1 MKYTLS
7 TLKSAVL
14 AAATA
19 SSKPGFE
26 GEFSTSQQLR
36 KAVVAKW
43 PADTNDART
52 RGYWLGLATYFD
64 IDNQPWKNTKATKTK
79 LSDIKAE
86 VLAHYEVSNTKALK
100 AKLKDWGIPHDKLN
114 TRQAWEDL
122 LEGCKASRKGQVI
135 ALPADPLGMVA

>member
-1 MKYTLS
+1 MQYTLS

-26 GEFSTSQQLR
+26 GEFSTSKELR
-36 KAVVAKW
+36 KAVATKW
-43 PADTNDART
+43 PDDTNDART

-64 IDNQPWKNTKATKTK
+64 IDNQPWKDAKATKTK

-86 VLAHYEVSNTKALK
+86 VLAHYEVSDTKALK
-100 AKLKDWGIPHDKLN
+100 AKLKDWGISHDKLS
-114 TRQAWEDL
+114 TRKAWEEL
-122 LEGCKASRKGQVI
+122 LTGCKASRKGQVI
-135 ALPADPLGMVA
+135 ELPADPLGMVA

>member
-26 GEFSTSQQLR
+26 CEFATSQELR
-36 KAVVAKW
+36 KVVAAKW
-43 PADTNDART
+43 PTDTNDART
-52 RGYWLGLATYFD
+52 RSYWLGLATYFD
-64 IDNQPWKNTKATKTK
+64 IDNQPWKDAKTTKTK

-86 VLAHYEVSNTKALK
+86 VLAHYEVSDTKALK
-100 AKLKDWGIPHDKLN
+100 VKLKSWGISHDKLS
-114 TRQAWEDL
+114 TRQAWEVL
-122 LEGCKASRKGQVI
+122 LEGCKASQKGKVI
-135 ALPADPLGMVA
+135 ALPQDPLGMVA